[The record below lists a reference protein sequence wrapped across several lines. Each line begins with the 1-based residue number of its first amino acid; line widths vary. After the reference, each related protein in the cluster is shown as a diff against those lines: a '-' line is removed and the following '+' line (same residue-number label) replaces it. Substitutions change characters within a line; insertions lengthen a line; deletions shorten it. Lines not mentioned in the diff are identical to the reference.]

1 MTLSQSAL
9 DVAQWLLATS
19 ELALSD
25 CGREPIS
32 RSYVAAG
39 DIAWDDCC
47 GMLVVAPER
56 VYRSQT
62 FPAEATD
69 EEICFGGYIAVD
81 YVVLVVRCVPTVTD
95 QGRAPSVSSLQ
106 AAYDSILE
114 DAAVIYNAVTGDLPD
129 YWVRSS
135 VAQTFVGAQGGCIGV
150 ETRLTIGIEQG
161 RWSICCSEP
170 APHEPGDPICK
181 IPAGRVTFDPCE
193 ELISTNVQDAICEL
207 AAQSPTT
214 NSARG
219 QISTQTAQIV
229 PVVSADVYVPMAI
242 TGSFDTPTALDIE
255 TSTTAS
261 FGVKNVSG
269 QPLVLMV
276 IATVDVNIGNN
287 RIAGLRLALDGV
299 DIPDTTCHA
308 ATGTQNFAKL
318 LSQYL
323 INVPNNSEVSCSVAN
338 IGATSSI
345 GVERAKIVA
354 HAVGVGS

>member
-1 MTLSQSAL
+1 MTLSQSTI
-9 DVAQWLLATS
+9 DVAQWLLDTTAQ
-19 ELALSD
+19 ALDD

-32 RSYVAAG
+32 RAYVAAG
-39 DIAWDDCC
+39 EVAWDDCC

-56 VYRSQT
+56 VFRSQT
-62 FPAEATD
+62 FPSQASD
-69 EEICFGGYIAVD
+69 EEICFGGFIAVD
-81 YVVLVVRCVPTVTD
+81 YVVLLVRCVPVVTND
-95 QGRAPSVSSLQ
+95 GRAPSAAALQ
-106 AAYDSILE
+106 AAYDELLG
-114 DAAVIYNAVTGDLPD
+114 DAAVVFNAVASDMPD
-129 YWVRSS
+129 YWVRTSP
-135 VAQTFVGAQGGCIGV
+135 AQSFVGANGGCIGV
-150 ETRLTIGIEQG
+150 ETRVTIGIEQDLFG
-161 RWSICCSEP
+161 ICCAEP
-170 APHEPGDPICK
+170 APHTVGDPICK
-181 IPAGRVTFDPCE
+181 IPAGRVTFEPCE

-219 QISTQTAQIV
+219 QISTQTAQTV

-276 IATVDVNIGNN
+276 IATADVNIGNN

>member
-62 FPAEATD
+62 FPAESTD

-150 ETRLTIGIEQG
+150 ETRLTIGIEQD

-181 IPAGRVTFDPCE
+181 IPAGRVTFDPCVG
-193 ELISTNVQDAICEL
+193 LASTNVQDAICEI
-207 AAQSPTT
+207 AASIPAHDVGSFYDTSDQIMDVDVSTALRLNTT
-214 NSARG
+214 SLSYGVSVQNSSEITVTTSG
-219 QISTQTAQIV
+219 VYTLDFSAQIHHRGGGG
-229 PVVSADVYVPMAI
+229 AGTQI
-242 TGSFDTPTALDIE
+242 DIWLR
-255 TSTTAS
+255 
-261 FGVKNVSG
+261 KNG
-269 QPLVLMV
+269 
-276 IATVDVNIGNN
+276 A
-287 RIAGLRLALDGV
+287 A
-299 DIPDTTCHA
+299 IPDT
-308 ATGTQNFAKL
+308 ATRM
-318 LSQYL
+318 
-323 INVPNNSEVSCSVAN
+323 IIPNNTYAVAAWDFLLDLAAGDYIELMYRTNNASIVLEAVDPFDDIPAVPSLIVN
-338 IGATSSI
+338 IAQ
-345 GVERAKIVA
+345 VR
-354 HAVGVGS
+354 